1 MEYAI
6 AKWLHVLSSTVLFGT
21 GIGSAF
27 YFLAAALGRDARTV
41 ASVAGYVVVADWLFT
56 ATTAVAQPLTGYWL
70 MRISGMGWD
79 VGWVRM
85 SVHLYI
91 MAIAC
96 WLPVVWLQIRMRNLA
111 RHAAAPGLLA
121 LFPRLVRAG
130 RGGFCGFRGDLL
142 FNDRQAD
149 VATVRHRCAG
159 CNELVVTVAPA
170 DTYIDKKG
178 RIRARL
184 GVLRRGEGGHAGRPY
199 CFNICISL
207 YASCANSL
215 SIVIKK

>member
-27 YFLAAALGRDARTV
+27 YFLAATLGRDARTV

-111 RHAAAPGLLA
+111 RQAAS
-121 LFPRLVRAG
+121 
-130 RGGFCGFRGDLL
+130 
-142 FNDRQAD
+142 
-149 VATVRHRCAG
+149 
-159 CNELVVTVAPA
+159 
-170 DTYIDKKG
+170 
-178 RIRARL
+178 
-184 GVLRRGEGGHAGRPY
+184 AGRPLPAAY
-199 CFNICISL
+199 WRCFRAWFGLGVAAFVAFVAIFYL
-207 YASCANSL
+207 MT
-215 SIVIKK
+215 VKPM